1 MKLVDTEK
9 CCSEIV
15 ADEYIKLGEF
25 VIEYV
30 WEVNRDMVLYKTYE
44 GNKSRYNNHSL
55 CSNIEIDK

>member
-1 MKLVDTEK
+1 LVETEK
-9 CCSEIV
+9 CGSGIV

-30 WEVNRDMVLYKTYE
+30 GEARQDMVLYKTYK

-55 CSNIEIDK
+55 CSNIEIDNK